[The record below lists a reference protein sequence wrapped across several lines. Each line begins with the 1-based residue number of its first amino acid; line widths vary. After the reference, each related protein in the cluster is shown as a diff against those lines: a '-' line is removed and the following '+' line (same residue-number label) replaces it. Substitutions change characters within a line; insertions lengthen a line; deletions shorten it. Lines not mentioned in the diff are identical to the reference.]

1 MRNKITIKAPRRTQK
16 NVLREHIQ
24 KVLKAEQC
32 LKGVNIILADDTLLA
47 RLNERFKSKK
57 GPTDVLSFPFEEEDF
72 LGEVYVSLDKA
83 VEQSQKYGAALNDEI
98 KRLVVHGILHLL
110 GYNHRQMPSRLKRY
124 L

>member
-1 MRNKITIKAPRRTQK
+1 M
-16 NVLREHIQ
+16 
-24 KVLKAEQC
+24 
-32 LKGVNIILADDTLLA
+32 LA